1 MVKPAMPAPTMHT
14 SVCRPV
20 PRGGQV
26 GMGVDIHRER
36 LALDPLSMSIGGS
49 FCRELRVVEN
59 VRVTWAGV
67 VAS

>member
-1 MVKPAMPAPTMHT
+1 
-14 SVCRPV
+14 
-20 PRGGQV
+20 
-26 GMGVDIHRER
+26 MGVDIHRER